1 MEAFRA
7 DLKELSKDNDDFRRV
22 VFTGEH
28 AQLVLMALGVS
39 EDIGEE
45 VHTVDQIL
53 YAVSGEGESILEGR
67 AKSFEKGDVVA
78 VPAGTRHNIR
88 NTGDDPLRLFTVY
101 APPQHAANTIHHTKA
116 DALRDEEDI
125 PAAVN
130 AP

>member
-28 AQLVLMALGVS
+28 AQLVLMALGIA

-53 YAVSGEGESILEGR
+53 YSVAGEGESILEGQV
-67 AKSFEKGDVVA
+67 KPFGKGDVVA

-101 APPQHAANTIHHTKA
+101 APPQHARDTIHQTKA
-116 DALRDEEDI
+116 DALRDEADI
-125 PAAVN
+125 PAAR
-130 AP
+130 